1 MVVKSYSPIWK
12 LILMKGSIPTCLKR
26 MTVAHFGKE
35 SWEETLENIG
45 ISKYTVFP
53 VIDNID
59 DLTVIKIIK
68 ELCQV
73 LAISPTQLADRFG
86 DYWVNTYSQ
95 EAYSRYYSKYQCA
108 MDFLLGMD
116 ELHQQITYQ
125 IKNAQP
131 PRFSYQVEADNI
143 MIMEYK
149 SHRNLIDLMI
159 GLIKGVGKYYHEEL
173 QVTQLAE
180 NKVRIIFP
188 YSDFVKPMVIG
199 RG

>member
-1 MVVKSYSPIWK
+1 
-12 LILMKGSIPTCLKR
+12 MKGSIPTCLKR

-35 SWEETLENIG
+35 PWEETLENIG

-53 VIDNID
+53 VIANID
-59 DLTVIKIIK
+59 DVTVIKTIE
-68 ELCQV
+68 ELGHV
-73 LAISPTQLADRFG
+73 LALSPTQLADKFG

-95 EAYSRYYSKYQCA
+95 EAYSRYYSKYQGA

-125 IKNAQP
+125 ISNAQP

-173 QVTQLAE
+173 QVTQLTA

-188 YSDFVKPMVIG
+188 T
-199 RG
+199 RGLFNSPDARRFEQD

>member
-1 MVVKSYSPIWK
+1 
-12 LILMKGSIPTCLKR
+12 MKGSIPTCLKR

-35 SWEETLENIG
+35 PWEETLENIG
-45 ISKYTVFP
+45 ISKYAVFP
-53 VIDNID
+53 VIENID
-59 DLTVIKIIK
+59 DLTVIKIIEK
-68 ELCQV
+68 LCQV
-73 LAISPTQLADRFG
+73 LAISPSQLADKFG

-95 EAYSRYYSKYQCA
+95 EAYFRYYSKYQCA

-143 MIMEYK
+143 MIMKYK
-149 SHRNLIDLMI
+149 SYRNLINLMI

-180 NKVRIIFP
+180 NKVRIVFP
-188 YSDFVKPMVIG
+188 YSGFVKPMVMGREQIG
-199 RG
+199 WDRILIDR